1 MTSLL
6 IKNGHVI
13 TAGDSF
19 EGDILISEGKIQLLG
34 NHLEVIEPD
43 AQVIDATGLYVLPGG
58 IDAHVHMELPIGGG
72 QFSADDFET
81 GTRAAIA
88 GGTTSII
95 DFVTPEPGQS
105 LIEALHERKE
115 AAKKS
120 LCDYGL
126 HMSITSWNQNIPEEM
141 RRCVEQEG
149 ISSFKVYMAY
159 KETIGLDD
167 KHILAVMDTT
177 AKLKARVAVHCEYG
191 EIIGY
196 LRRELISRGK
206 TAPKFHPVSRP
217 VEAEKEAVIRAL
229 MMAWVTNCP
238 LYIVHVSTR
247 GAASVITAARGDG
260 QDVAAET
267 CPQYLVLDE
276 MKYGRPGFESAAY
289 VMSPPLRSKADK
301 RYLWRALGRGHFQ
314 TVATDH
320 CPFNMKG
327 QKDRGIDDFTDIPN
341 GAAGVEHRMALLY
354 TYGVLK
360 DKISLHQWVALTS
373 TAPAKIFGLYPRKGT
388 LLKGADADILLW
400 NPRAKDVIS
409 AKTHLHN
416 CDTNIYEGFKI
427 QGKPYMVIIN
437 GKIAYENGTVKLE
450 KGSGNYLYRK

>member
-6 IKNGHVI
+6 IKNGHVV

-34 NHLEVIEPD
+34 KHLEVIEPD
-43 AQVIDATGLYVLPGG
+43 AQVVDAAGLYVLPGG

-126 HMSITSWNQNIPEEM
+126 HMSITSWNQNIPGEM
-141 RRCVEQEG
+141 RQCVEQEG
-149 ISSFKVYMAY
+149 IPSFKVYMAY

-167 KHILAVMDTT
+167 EHILAVMRTA

-191 EIIGY
+191 EIIDY
-196 LRRELISRGK
+196 LRRELISQGR

-229 MMAWVTNCP
+229 MMAWVTKCP

-247 GAASVITAARGDG
+247 GATSVIAAARRDG

-327 QKDRGIDDFTDIPN
+327 QRDRGIDDFTKIPN

-360 DKISLHQWVALTS
+360 NKISLNQWAALTS
-373 TAPAKIFGLYPRKGT
+373 TAPAKIFGLYPKKGT

-400 NPRAKDVIS
+400 DPGAKHVIS
-409 AKTHLHN
+409 AKTHRHN
-416 CDTNIYEGFKI
+416 CDTSIYEGIKI
-427 QGKPYMVIIN
+427 KGKPYMVIVN
-437 GKIAYENGTVKLE
+437 GKIAYENATVNLE
-450 KGSGNYLYRK
+450 KGAGNYLYRK